1 MTKNVDAKSKTT
13 GKVKGP
19 SHTPKCTMSG
29 TQIQRFGITKE
40 QNGRGATDFG
50 SFHRSPASAR
60 WVKKMTELARTVRQ
74 LQGKTDTTVP
84 APVRSA
90 IKYFSVP
97 FSRDESR
104 SEHRKLSKYEATGA
118 DPTKEVL
125 KV

>member
-13 GKVKGP
+13 GKQRGP
-19 SHTPKCTMSG
+19 AVTPKCTMSG

-50 SFHRSPASAR
+50 SFHRSPTSAR
-60 WVKKMTELARTVRQ
+60 WVKKMTEFARTVRQ
-74 LQGKTDTTVP
+74 LQGKTDMTVP

-90 IKYFSVP
+90 IKYFSIP

-104 SEHRKLSKYEATGA
+104 QERRRFDAYENTGG
-118 DPTKEVL
+118 DPTKTSL

>member
-1 MTKNVDAKSKTT
+1 MATKTT
-13 GKVKGP
+13 ATKQKGP
-19 SHTPKCTMSG
+19 SKTPKCTMSG
-29 TQIQRFGITKE
+29 SHIQRFGITKE

-60 WVKKMTELARTVRQ
+60 WVKKMTEFARTVRQ
-74 LQGKTDTTVP
+74 LQGKTDMTVP

-90 IKYFSVP
+90 IKFFSVP
-97 FSRDESR
+97 YSRDESR